1 MEKIECKFEFQ
12 LPIVHR
18 MIFLSFK
25 KRNDH
30 ANKISTF
37 AAMAKQKKHTL
48 TFEQTFDFDMVGI
61 CSHHSDY
68 RLAWGINQCLTI
80 QLSRCEEDYIVT
92 NKKGEAVSSHSM
104 YEFADEENRLDYF
117 LVKNKMHG
125 NYLIPEKP
133 SVDFFLFL
141 CDNIAIDIEQL
152 MKQLKEVSSIL
163 GVFPF
168 EPEDI
173 HSAEYLVFR

>member
-1 MEKIECKFEFQ
+1 MIQIDSGLLLQ
-12 LPIVHR
+12 LNIVN
-18 MIFLSFK
+18 ILITLSFK
-25 KRNDH
+25 KRNNH
-30 ANKISTF
+30 ANKISIF

-80 QLSRCEEDYIVT
+80 HLCRCEEDYIVT

-133 SVDFFLFL
+133 SIDFFLFL

-152 MKQLKEVSSIL
+152 TKQLKEVSSIL
-163 GVFPF
+163 GVYPF
-168 EPEDI
+168 EPEEI
-173 HSAEYLVFR
+173 NSAEYLVFR

>member
-1 MEKIECKFEFQ
+1 
-12 LPIVHR
+12 
-18 MIFLSFK
+18 MITLSFI
-25 KRNDH
+25 KRNNQ

-37 AAMAKQKKHTL
+37 ARMAKQKKYTL

-68 RLAWGINQCLTI
+68 RLAWGINKCLTI
-80 QLSRCEEDYIVT
+80 HLSRCEEDYIVT
-92 NKKGEAVSSHSM
+92 NKKGEAVSM

-133 SVDFFLFL
+133 SIDFFLFL
-141 CDNIAIDIEQL
+141 CDNVTIDIEQL
-152 MKQLKEVSSIL
+152 TKQLKEVTSVL

-173 HSAEYLVFR
+173 DSAEYLVFR

>member
-1 MEKIECKFEFQ
+1 
-12 LPIVHR
+12 
-18 MIFLSFK
+18 MITVSFGI
-25 KRNDH
+25 RNNQ

-37 AAMAKQKKHTL
+37 AVMAKQKKYTL

-68 RLAWGINQCLTI
+68 RLAWGINQCLSI
-80 QLSRCEEDYIVT
+80 QLCRCEEDYIVT

-117 LVKNKMHG
+117 LVKNKTLG

-133 SVDFFLFL
+133 SIDFFLFL
-141 CDNIAIDIEQL
+141 CDNTVIEMNDL
-152 MKQLKEVSSIL
+152 TKQLKSVSSIL
-163 GVFPF
+163 GVYPF
-168 EPEDI
+168 DPEEID
-173 HSAEYLVFR
+173 SAEYLVFR

>member
-1 MEKIECKFEFQ
+1 
-12 LPIVHR
+12 
-18 MIFLSFK
+18 MITVSFGI
-25 KRNDH
+25 RNNQ

-37 AAMAKQKKHTL
+37 AVMAKQKKYTL

-68 RLAWGINQCLTI
+68 RLAWGINQCLSI
-80 QLSRCEEDYIVT
+80 QLCRCEEDYIVT

-117 LVKNKMHG
+117 LVKNKTLG

-133 SVDFFLFL
+133 SIDFFLFL
-141 CDNIAIDIEQL
+141 CDNTVIEMNDL
-152 MKQLKEVSSIL
+152 TKQLKSVSSIL
-163 GVFPF
+163 GVYPF
-168 EPEDI
+168 DPEEID
-173 HSAEYLVFR
+173 SAQYLVFK

>member
-1 MEKIECKFEFQ
+1 
-12 LPIVHR
+12 
-18 MIFLSFK
+18 MITVSFGI
-25 KRNDH
+25 RNNQ

-37 AAMAKQKKHTL
+37 AVMAKQKKYTL

-68 RLAWGINQCLTI
+68 RLAWGINQCLSI
-80 QLSRCEEDYIVT
+80 QLCRCEEDYIVT

-117 LVKNKMHG
+117 LVKNKTLG

-133 SVDFFLFL
+133 SIDFFLFL
-141 CDNIAIDIEQL
+141 CDNTVIEMNDL
-152 MKQLKEVSSIL
+152 TKQLKSVSSIL
-163 GVFPF
+163 GVYPF
-168 EPEDI
+168 DPEEID
-173 HSAEYLVFR
+173 SAQYLVFR

>member
-1 MEKIECKFEFQ
+1 MDQIEASFVFQ
-12 LPIVHR
+12 PTIVHI
-18 MIFLSFK
+18 MIALSFT
-25 KRNDH
+25 KRNNH
-30 ANKISTF
+30 ANKISIF

-48 TFEQTFDFDMVGI
+48 TFEQTFDFDMIGI

-80 QLSRCEEDYIVT
+80 QLSRCEENYIVT

-133 SVDFFLFL
+133 SIDFFLFL
-141 CDNIAIDIEQL
+141 CDNIAIDIDQL
-152 MKQLKEVSSIL
+152 TKQLKVVSSIL
-163 GVFPF
+163 GVYPF
-168 EPEDI
+168 EPEEI
-173 HSAEYLVFR
+173 SSAEYLVFR